1 MTSILLI
8 KTSSL
13 GDVIHS
19 LPALTDAAAAIPDV
33 RFDWVVEESFREVPA
48 WHPAVDRVIPVALRR
63 WRKHPLQARRSG
75 EWSEFKSRIAERSY
89 DAVIDAQG
97 LLKSAW
103 LTRYAKGPRFG
114 LDRQSARESLAALF
128 YHQPIAVP
136 RGQHAVERVR
146 QLFSAALGYAMPTNL
161 GDYGLDRQALAG
173 PSSGQPQVL
182 FFHGTTWSSKHWP
195 ELYWRK
201 LAEKL
206 VEREIGVQLP
216 WGNAEEKARAER
228 LAEGLPRVQVLPSL
242 SLAGMARVVAG
253 AKACVAVDTG
263 LGHLAAALNVPCL
276 SLFGP
281 TDAGLTGAYG
291 PSQVHLVSDF
301 PCAPCLQKT
310 CQYLPTDEEARQFDL
325 QREQPLCFT
334 RVAPDNVFERLQ
346 KLLADHGAI

>member
-1 MTSILLI
+1 M
-8 KTSSL
+8 
-13 GDVIHS
+13 
-19 LPALTDAAAAIPDV
+19 
-33 RFDWVVEESFREVPA
+33 
-48 WHPAVDRVIPVALRR
+48 
-63 WRKHPLQARRSG
+63 
-75 EWSEFKSRIAERSY
+75 
-89 DAVIDAQG
+89 
-97 LLKSAW
+97 
-103 LTRYAKGPRFG
+103 
-114 LDRQSARESLAALF
+114 
-128 YHQPIAVP
+128 
-136 RGQHAVERVR
+136 
-146 QLFSAALGYAMPTNL
+146 
-161 GDYGLDRQALAG
+161 
-173 PSSGQPQVL
+173 
-182 FFHGTTWSSKHWP
+182 
-195 ELYWRK
+195 YWRE

-228 LAEGLPRVQVLPSL
+228 IAEGLQRVQVLPSL
-242 SLAGMARVVAG
+242 SLADMAGVVAG
-253 AKACVAVDTG
+253 AQACVAVDTG

-310 CQYLPTDEEARQFDL
+310 CQYRPTAEEARQFDL